1 MPDNVAS
8 RERVLDLQSMTWP
21 GVGAFPPGKLAKDAN
36 QMSPPPRH
44 SQGQFGVGGGEKV
57 VLGGMCLENSSGG
70 DGKMNR
76 RWRTGRSLGG
86 FRDGGEILGSQETA
100 FSNSWELHCNR
111 DGELYPLS
119 SLVSKSWIVREE
131 MSSAERLHFLASLSA
146 RDGQ

>member
-1 MPDNVAS
+1 MAWGGRLPT
-8 RERVLDLQSMTWP
+8 RET
-21 GVGAFPPGKLAKDAN
+21 GKGCKSDVSA
-36 QMSPPPRH
+36 PRH